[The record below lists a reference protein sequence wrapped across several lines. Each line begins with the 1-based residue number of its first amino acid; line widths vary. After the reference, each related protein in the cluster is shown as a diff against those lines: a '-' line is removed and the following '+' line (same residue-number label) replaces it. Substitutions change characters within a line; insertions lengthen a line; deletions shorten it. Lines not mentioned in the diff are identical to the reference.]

1 MRIQK
6 LYWMGPY
13 ITSPNHTI
21 PFIQQLFYFV
31 YQPHFSNIQQDAKSQ
46 FIGFLLFPTIS
57 QTTKSGVSILRNT
70 LGHFFFIQRS
80 FSYQP
85 SFQGACSPFLPL
97 TCYTIEF
104 HLIKF
109 ILLQAGF
116 IFLTNSNLIF
126 LLN

>member
-1 MRIQK
+1 MRIQR

-13 ITSPNHTI
+13 IISPNHTI
-21 PFIQQLFYFV
+21 PFIQQLFFFV

-57 QTTKSGVSILRNT
+57 QTMKSGVSILRNI
-70 LGHFFFIQRS
+70 LSHFFFIQRS

-85 SFQGACSPFLPL
+85 SFQGACSLFLPL

-104 HLIKF
+104 HLVKF
-109 ILLQAGF
+109 ILPQSGF
-116 IFLTNSNLIF
+116 LFPTNPNSSFFLN
-126 LLN
+126 